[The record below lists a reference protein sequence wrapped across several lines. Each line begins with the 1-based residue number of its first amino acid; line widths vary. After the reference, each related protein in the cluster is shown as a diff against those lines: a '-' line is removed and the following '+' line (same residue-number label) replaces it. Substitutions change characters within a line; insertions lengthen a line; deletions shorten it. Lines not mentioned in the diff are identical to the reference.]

1 MTNGR
6 PPRDVVFL
14 LVGAAVLYV
23 AFWLA
28 VRLRSLLVMLLISLF
43 LAFALEPAANLLARR
58 GWRRGL
64 ATAAVF
70 VALIIGV
77 VVFVAA
83 LGALLVDQVGALV
96 DAIPGYARQIT
107 EFLNDTLGTELSG
120 DNLAANLLGNP
131 GVQDFVNG
139 LAAAAVGLSTT
150 LVGLILQGMTIG
162 LFTFYLVA
170 DGPRLRRSVCS
181 VLPPGRQQV
190 TLRVWDLA
198 IESTGGYIYSR
209 ALLAGCSAV
218 VTTLF
223 LALVGVPYPLA
234 LGLWVGLVSQFV
246 PSVGTY
252 LAGALPVLI
261 ALLDQPLDALWVLAF
276 IVVYQQVEN
285 MVLSPRIT
293 SRTMALHPAVAFGA
307 VIAGGAIMGPIGAL
321 LALPAAASVQ
331 ALVSSYLH
339 RYEVVASPLVGPS
352 P

>member
-1 MTNGR
+1 VTNGR

-28 VRLRSLLVMLLISLF
+28 VRLRSLLLMLLISLF

-64 ATAAVF
+64 ATAA
-70 VALIIGV
+70 
-77 VVFVAA
+77 VFVAA

-209 ALLAGCSAV
+209 ALLAGCSAL

-246 PSVGTY
+246 PSVGTC

-276 IVVYQQVEN
+276 IVYQQVEN

-293 SRTMALHPAVAFGA
+293 SRTMALH
-307 VIAGGAIMGPIGAL
+307 
-321 LALPAAASVQ
+321 PAAASVQ